1 MGLQKGQTN
10 NPNGRPVGTQNKV
23 TTDLRQSINDFL
35 NDNWEQVKKDFEQ
48 LTPKDRLLFIEKLF
62 KYSIPTLQATSLNTS
77 FDRLTDEQLNE
88 IINRLTN
95 NINTNE

>member
-35 NDNWEQVKKDFEQ
+35 NDNWDQVKKDFEQ

-62 KYSIPTLQATSLNTS
+62 KYSIPTLQATSLNAS
-77 FDRLTDEQLNE
+77 FDMLTDEQLDE
-88 IINRLTN
+88 IISRLTN
-95 NINTNE
+95 NINSHE